1 MNAFGFRLAWLPQ
14 LLSLSL
20 PHSPFSLS
28 FSLLLFCWF
37 FLLQFVQLLIFQL
50 LRQPTNLWQSLLPT
64 SSFFSAAPNST
75 LVMPAAAAATT
86 STATAIQQQQHAT
99 CNCRVSATNLP
110 SSPSPSQLTRGH
122 VSVSASFL
130 FTFDFDASVTLQTF
144 IHTHTLVHTLSAS
157 LLFHTLWRLLLNSR
171 CDAVSAGCVRLRPG
185 ERRWRQC

>member
-1 MNAFGFRLAWLPQ
+1 MIQCVW
-14 LLSLSL
+14 LSLGLAASALVSFAASL
-20 PHSPFSLS
+20 PLSLS
-28 FSLLLFCWF
+28 FSFPLFCWF

-86 STATAIQQQQHAT
+86 TTATAIQQQQHAT

-110 SSPSPSQLTRGH
+110 SQLTRGH
-122 VSVSASFL
+122 VSVSASSSFL

-144 IHTHTLVHTLSAS
+144 THTHTRTNTLSAS

>member
-1 MNAFGFRLAWLPQ
+1 MRLAFAWLGC
-14 LLSLSL
+14 LSAVSL
-20 PHSPFSLS
+20 PPLPLS
-28 FSLLLFCWF
+28 FFLLLFCWF

-75 LVMPAAAAATT
+75 LVMPEAAAATT

-110 SSPSPSQLTRGH
+110 SQLTRGH
-122 VSVSASFL
+122 VSVSASSSFL

-144 IHTHTLVHTLSAS
+144 THTHTRTHTLCES
-157 LLFHTLWRLLLNSR
+157 L
-171 CDAVSAGCVRLRPG
+171 VSHSLALIT
-185 ERRWRQC
+185 Q

>member
-1 MNAFGFRLAWLPQ
+1 MAASA
-14 LLSLSL
+14 LSLSPPL
-20 PHSPFSLS
+20 PLS
-28 FSLLLFCWF
+28 FFLLLFCWF

-86 STATAIQQQQHAT
+86 TTAIAIQQQQHAT

-110 SSPSPSQLTRGH
+110 SSPSQLTRGH
-122 VSVSASFL
+122 VSVSASSSFL

-144 IHTHTLVHTLSAS
+144 THTQTRTHTLCES
-157 LLFHTLWRLLLNSR
+157 L
-171 CDAVSAGCVRLRPG
+171 VSHSLALIT
-185 ERRWRQC
+185 Q